1 MSCTVKRS
9 TVQEYSREEYSTG
22 VQWRLQYSRGWWWSG
37 GSSLTVRWVKS
48 PHLAVLERLLPW
60 PVLLPGDEDPPDKYL
75 VLLVRPTW
83 LLSLPPWTSEC
94 SLHCL
99 VSSTVGFSVLML
111 YNNFCIYFFLL
122 NQHFYLPL
130 QSNFSNNVKVFFLSN
145 QSLKIKINLSSF
157 SVLGKSKQI

>member
-1 MSCTVKRS
+1 MSCTVQRS

-37 GSSLTVRWVKS
+37 GSGLTVRWLKS

-99 VSSTVGFSVLML
+99 VSSTVGFSVLLML
-111 YNNFCIYFFLL
+111 YNNFCIYFFCWI
-122 NQHFYLPL
+122 NIFIFPCSQTF
-130 QSNFSNNVKVFFLSN
+130 QITSKFSFFQTKVWRSR
-145 QSLKIKINLSSF
+145 
-157 SVLGKSKQI
+157 